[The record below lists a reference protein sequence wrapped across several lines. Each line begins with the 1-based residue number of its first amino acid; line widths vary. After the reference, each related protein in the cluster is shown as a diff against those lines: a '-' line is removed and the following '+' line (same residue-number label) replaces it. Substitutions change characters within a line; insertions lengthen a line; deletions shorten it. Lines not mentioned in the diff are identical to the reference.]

1 VLVLAGYLGGC
12 LITLYLF
19 LGLYYWALMT
29 IAYDCRG
36 SEYMRTSPS
45 GPACWAT
52 TLGARSH
59 AGPPPPARLTLVDTD
74 SFGAGLPS
82 RYFGNFDRDH
92 YFPGY
97 GAPVNDG
104 KVMLYPWVQQHYCP
118 ENLPNRYV
126 CDPECENLI
135 FHAYKCNS
143 ECETKCELF

>member
-1 VLVLAGYLGGC
+1 V
-12 LITLYLF
+12 
-19 LGLYYWALMT
+19 
-29 IAYDCRG
+29 
-36 SEYMRTSPS
+36 
-45 GPACWAT
+45 
-52 TLGARSH
+52 
-59 AGPPPPARLTLVDTD
+59 
-74 SFGAGLPS
+74 GAGLPS
-82 RYFGNFDRDH
+82 RFFGNFDRDH

-97 GAPVNDG
+97 GAPINDG